1 MKNILLNI
9 LRTLKELVHSIEK
22 ENRKSFHKKFFYV
35 YFTNKP
41 TEKKMTENT
50 IKIHGKA
57 YLIIF

>member
-9 LRTLKELVHSIEK
+9 FRTLKELNSIEI
-22 ENRKSFHKKFFYV
+22 ENQKLFQKKFFYI

-41 TEKKMTENT
+41 TEKKMTENI

-57 YLIIF
+57 YLIIL